1 MKNSQFSCISILDY
15 GTIQTRSRG
24 SCSRVTQPR
33 KERIIVNVKFVDRK
47 GDQPSGVH
55 FYAEKKLKK
64 LDRFFRSDAVA
75 TVTYTNLKKG
85 QIKAEVSVSAGGA
98 LYRGESTTSDANA
111 SVDAAIAAIER
122 QIRKYKTRLAK
133 RLHNE
138 ELNALL
144 AQEDAEDET
153 DDIQI
158 IRSKKFTLKPMSA
171 EEAVLQM
178 NLTGH
183 SFFVFRNADD
193 HDAIAVVYA
202 RNDGGYGLIEDSGE

>member
-1 MKNSQFSCISILDY
+1 M
-15 GTIQTRSRG
+15 
-24 SCSRVTQPR
+24 
-33 KERIIVNVKFVDRK
+33 NVKFVDRK
-47 GDQPSGVH
+47 GEQPRNVH
-55 FYAEKKLKK
+55 FYAEKKVAK
-64 LDRFFRSDAVA
+64 LDRFFRSDAEA
-75 TVTYTNLKKG
+75 TVTFTTQKKG
-85 QIKAEVSVSAGGA
+85 LVKAEVAVNAGGT

-138 ELNALL
+138 ELTTLL
-144 AQEDAEDET
+144 AQEDVEDEV
-153 DDIQI
+153 DDINI
-158 IRSKKFTLKPMSA
+158 IRSKKFTIKPMSP

-183 SFFVFRNADD
+183 TFFVFRNADN

-202 RNDGGYGLIEDSGE
+202 RNDGGYGLIEDNAD

>member
-1 MKNSQFSCISILDY
+1 M
-15 GTIQTRSRG
+15 
-24 SCSRVTQPR
+24 
-33 KERIIVNVKFVDRK
+33 NVKFVDRK

-64 LDRFFRSDAVA
+64 LDRFFRSDAEA

-85 QIKAEVSVSAGGA
+85 MVKVEVSVNAGGA

-111 SVDAAIAAIER
+111 SVDAAITAIER
-122 QIRKYKTRLAK
+122 QIQKYKTRLAK

-144 AQEDAEDET
+144 AQEDDEEEQ

-158 IRSKKFTLKPMSA
+158 VRSKKFTLKPMSA

-183 SFFVFRNADD
+183 SFFVFRNADND
-193 HDAIAVVYA
+193 GAIAVVYA
-202 RNDGGYGLIEDSGE
+202 RNDGGYGLIEDDGD

>member
-1 MKNSQFSCISILDY
+1 
-15 GTIQTRSRG
+15 
-24 SCSRVTQPR
+24 
-33 KERIIVNVKFVDRK
+33 VNVKFIDRK

-64 LDRFFRSDAVA
+64 LDRFFRSDAEA
-75 TVTYTNLKKG
+75 TVTFTNLKKG
-85 QIKAEVSVSAGGA
+85 LIKAEVAVSVGGA

-111 SVDAAIAAIER
+111 SVDAAVAAIER

-138 ELNALL
+138 ELTALL
-144 AQEDAEDET
+144 AQEDDEEEQ
-153 DDIQI
+153 DDIAI

-183 SFFVFRNADD
+183 DFFVFRNADSD
-193 HDAIAVVYA
+193 GAIAVVYA
-202 RNDGGYGLIEDSGE
+202 RKDGGYGLIEDDGE